1 MFASPQRQ
9 TRQRRLGAQIRST
22 GDQPSTADRW
32 MASVTVSEP
41 LSGSDAPSA
50 VGLVLARPVRLL
62 GLEPFFMEFIA
73 GLEETMAERDLSI
86 LLQVVPEQDAEV
98 ETYRRWAARRSVDA
112 VIVVNLVEGDRRPE
126 VLHELGMP
134 FLLVGAGNEPGFPA
148 VRTDHAGAERAA
160 LAYLRELGHLQIARV
175 SGPAQLLHTQART
188 VALIEDCRSVGVEPI
203 LLEGDYSDE
212 AGAALTRRLLALS
225 EPPTAILYDNDVM
238 AVAGL
243 RAAQD
248 LGLVVPDQLS
258 LVAWDD
264 STLCRLASPALTTMS
279 VDVHEYGV
287 RVARSVFEVLDG
299 VPVQERWSP
308 TARLTPRGTTAP
320 ARLEQMSAPL
330 IP

>member
-1 MFASPQRQ
+1 MSESRVPA
-9 TRQRRLGAQIRST
+9 GAP
-22 GDQPSTADRW
+22 G
-32 MASVTVSEP
+32 
-41 LSGSDAPSA
+41 A

-73 GLEETMAERDLSI
+73 GLEETMADRDLSI

-98 ETYRRWAARRSVDA
+98 ETYHRWAQRQSVDA
-112 VIVVNLVEGDRRPE
+112 VIVVNLVAGDRRPA
-126 VLHELGMP
+126 VLHQLGLP
-134 FLLVGAGNEPGFPA
+134 CLLVGGGPEPGPPA
-148 VRTDHAGAERAA
+148 VRTDHAGAEREV
-160 LAYLRELGHLQIARV
+160 LGYLRGLGHRQIARV
-175 SGPAQLLHTQART
+175 SGPARLLHTQART
-188 VALIEDCRSVGVEPI
+188 GAYIADCRSAGVQPI

-212 AGAALTRRLLALS
+212 AGAQLTSQLLARK

-248 LGLVVPDQLS
+248 LGFIVPDQLS

-287 RVARSVFEVLDG
+287 RVARSVFELLDG
-299 VPVQERWSP
+299 VLVQERWSP
-308 TARLTPRGTTAP
+308 TARLTPRGTTAAARP
-320 ARLEQMSAPL
+320 AQLSASL
-330 IP
+330 IPGAS

>member
-1 MFASPQRQ
+1 MSES
-9 TRQRRLGAQIRST
+9 RSRANP
-22 GDQPSTADRW
+22 PST
-32 MASVTVSEP
+32 
-41 LSGSDAPSA
+41 

-86 LLQVVPEQDAEV
+86 LLQVVPEQDSEL
-98 ETYRRWAARRSVDA
+98 ETYRRWAERQSVDA
-112 VIVVNLVEGDRRPE
+112 VIVVNLVEGDRRPG
-126 VLHELGMP
+126 VLQQLGLP
-134 FLLVGAGNEPGFPA
+134 CLLVGAGDEPGPPA

-160 LAYLRELGHLQIARV
+160 LAYLRGLGHRRIARV
-175 SGPAQLLHTQART
+175 SGPARLLHTQART
-188 VALIEDCRSVGVEPI
+188 AALIEDCHSVGVEPMF
-203 LLEGDYSDE
+203 LEGDYSDE
-212 AGAALTRRLLALS
+212 AGAALTRQLLSHS

-248 LGLVVPDQLS
+248 LGFIVPDQLS

-299 VPVQERWSP
+299 VPVKERWSP
-308 TARLTPRGTTAP
+308 TARMTPRGTTAP
-320 ARLEQMSAPL
+320 ARLAQMGATPTQGSS
-330 IP
+330 